1 MNERRNRICLLWR
14 SDDTLRFWQDTPD
27 KRGVPELVINSP
39 RLPAFTIIAGSVAEV
54 LVEL

>member
-1 MNERRNRICLLWR
+1 MNERRKRIRLLWR

-39 RLPAFTIIAGSVAEV
+39 RLPAFTIIAGNVANV